1 MQKEVYKKLKARERP
16 EAVRVLVK
24 HELVRGRIYI
34 LDATDLPTTK
44 RFRGCGVKKGVKKVW
59 GRGGQEVE
67 VAEYVYGYKLLF
79 AGGEAQAGG
88 GGAEE
93 LFYLMDMTPK
103 EIYRLKIK
111 RFRREIE

>member
-44 RFRGCGVKKGVKKVW
+44 RFRGRGVKKGVKKVW

-67 VAEYVYGYKLLF
+67 VAEYVYGYKLLVLL
-79 AGGEAQAGG
+79 EARHKLVAT
-88 GGAEE
+88 ARKNC
-93 LFYLMDMTPK
+93 FT
-103 EIYRLKIK
+103 
-111 RFRREIE
+111 